1 VVERVGAWLGE
12 ARHWAVI
19 GGVAL
24 VLMLGLPVA
33 GAYAQR
39 EVLRSKVASLEK
51 RLGMDADSREETDR
65 RLALYS
71 ELNETRWPMTKL
83 VAEFGGAAP
92 VGIELDSLDLRTGER
107 VTARGTAEE
116 FSAVLEMQSALEE
129 SGVFEDVQIVRA
141 QEVDDRLEFEMTA
154 RAMQVRVFE
163 AARGIEDFAERTL
176 AQRLYGD
183 RAELAG
189 TGPRE
194 SGSGGG
200 GSRSRG
206 ERRAERDSGDGDDDG
221 ADRVFDE
228 RAEAMLTS
236 PIPEPLDEGVIAEM
250 DRATV
255 LEEFPPR
262 RAAAART
269 DIDSETRSRLE
280 REVDLLRERLRS
292 LRGGSA

>member
-1 VVERVGAWLGE
+1 
-12 ARHWAVI
+12 
-19 GGVAL
+19 
-24 VLMLGLPVA
+24 
-33 GAYAQR
+33 
-39 EVLRSKVASLEK
+39 
-51 RLGMDADSREETDR
+51 
-65 RLALYS
+65 
-71 ELNETRWPMTKL
+71 
-83 VAEFGGAAP
+83 
-92 VGIELDSLDLRTGER
+92 
-107 VTARGTAEE
+107 
-116 FSAVLEMQSALEE
+116 
-129 SGVFEDVQIVRA
+129 
-141 QEVDDRLEFEMTA
+141 MTA

-189 TGPRE
+189 SGPRA

-206 ERRAERDSGDGDDDG
+206 ERRAERDSGDGGDDG

-228 RAEAMLTS
+228 RAEALLTS
-236 PIPEPLDEGVIAEM
+236 PILEPLDEGMIAEM

-255 LEEFPPR
+255 LKEFPSR

-269 DIDSETRSRLE
+269 DIDSETRGRLE